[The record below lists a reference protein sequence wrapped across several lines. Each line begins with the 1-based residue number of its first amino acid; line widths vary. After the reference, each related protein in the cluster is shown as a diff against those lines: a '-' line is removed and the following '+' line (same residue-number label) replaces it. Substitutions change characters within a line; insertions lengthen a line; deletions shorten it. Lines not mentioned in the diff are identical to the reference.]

1 MLHAVAFVQY
11 LRDEEPR
18 GVSQFG
24 SVNWIMGEVRKG
36 AGTGEL
42 AFRGMLSLEPWTI
55 RGCGYPNLLA
65 SGEACDGHAIV
76 DRQHPHDL
84 LMELSARYARPVAE
98 GVAVQIYGGLA
109 GEPALG
115 PVAFPHR
122 PSAMVSPIAP
132 IAHHW
137 LDATHLSFGVVTAGL
152 YGQRWKAEGSLFN
165 GREPDD
171 ERLGLDFAA
180 LDSYSAR
187 VTFLPTS
194 RWALQASAGHL
205 EEAEEH
211 GGGRVDV
218 DRATASVMYHR
229 LLGAA
234 GMWATTLAW
243 GRNVEAGEATHA
255 VLAESSVSLADRHM
269 LFARG
274 EIVRKTAHDLDLH
287 GDTSDSFSVG
297 KLQAGYSFMLPAVN
311 GWRAGLGGAVSV
323 GVVPGDLESIYGS
336 RAPLGFGVFL
346 TFRPS
351 AMEMGAM
358 PGR

>member
-1 MLHAVAFVQY
+1 M
-11 LRDEEPR
+11 
-18 GVSQFG
+18 SQFG
-24 SVNWIMGEVRKG
+24 SVNWIMGEVRRG
-36 AGTGEL
+36 AGSGEL

-65 SGEACDGHAIV
+65 SGEVCDGHAIV

-84 LMELSARYARPVAE
+84 LMELSARYVRPVA
-98 GVAVQIYGGLA
+98 GSVALQIYGGLA

-152 YGQRWKAEGSLFN
+152 YGQRWKAEGLALQRSRARR
-165 GREPDD
+165 REARARP
-171 ERLGLDFAA
+171 RGA
-180 LDSYSAR
+180 DSYSAW

-194 RWALQASAGHL
+194 RWGFRHRRDISSKRRSTAAAALTSTVPQRRS
-205 EEAEEH
+205 
-211 GGGRVDV
+211 
-218 DRATASVMYHR
+218 YHR

-234 GMWATTLAW
+234 GMWASTLAW

-255 VLAESSVSLADRHM
+255 VLAESSVSLADRHV

-274 EIVRKTAHDLDLH
+274 EIVQKTAHDLDLH
-287 GDTSDSFSVG
+287 GDTSDVFSVG
-297 KLQAGYSFMLPAVN
+297 KLQAGYSYMLPALN
-311 GWRAGLGGAVSV
+311 GWRAASAAPSRWEWSQEISSRSTAAVPASALASFSPFDRKAMDMGEPRFQVPRFLGSW
-323 GVVPGDLESIYGS
+323 VPRV
-336 RAPLGFGVFL
+336 RA
-346 TFRPS
+346 
-351 AMEMGAM
+351 
-358 PGR
+358 

>member
-1 MLHAVAFVQY
+1 MSLKLIVPVFVLSLSSAASLASAQEHQHHPAPAGLVDVPLQREGSGTSWMPDATTMAAVHGPTLGGWRSMLHAVAFVQY

-65 SGEACDGHAIV
+65 SGEVCDGHAIV

-84 LMELSARYARPVAE
+84 LMELSARYVRPVAE
-98 GVAVQIYGGLA
+98 GVALQIYGGLA

-171 ERLGLDFAA
+171 ERLGLDLAA

-187 VTFLPTS
+187 VTFLPT
-194 RWALQASAGHL
+194 Q
-205 EEAEEH
+205 
-211 GGGRVDV
+211 
-218 DRATASVMYHR
+218 
-229 LLGAA
+229 
-234 GMWATTLAW
+234 
-243 GRNVEAGEATHA
+243 
-255 VLAESSVSLADRHM
+255 
-269 LFARG
+269 
-274 EIVRKTAHDLDLH
+274 
-287 GDTSDSFSVG
+287 
-297 KLQAGYSFMLPAVN
+297 
-311 GWRAGLGGAVSV
+311 
-323 GVVPGDLESIYGS
+323 
-336 RAPLGFGVFL
+336 PLGFAGVGG
-346 TFRPS
+346 TSRGGGGARRRP
-351 AMEMGAM
+351 
-358 PGR
+358 R